1 MGIFIWL
8 TTLRKDTSSSSPSA
22 LKIPNLQGEDE
33 TKHLNQF
40 SSPERRQ
47 LYNTQR
53 QKTLFNQ
60 YTMSSEAQ
68 NLKQEGNAAYKKKD
82 FTTALEKYGKAI
94 ETDPN
99 EITYYLNTAAVHFE
113 MKNYAECISTCNKA
127 IDVGRENRADFK
139 HIAKALARMG
149 NAYRKSGDLKNAKMA
164 YEKALTEH
172 RTPDYKLSLSEVEVE
187 IKKAEEQAYVNPELA
202 EVEKQKGNE
211 LFKAGDFANAV
222 KRYSEAIKRNPTDP
236 KIYSNRAACFTK
248 LMSLDLALKDCDMC
262 IELDP
267 TFIKAYLRKAKAHQA
282 MSQTQKAIE
291 GYKNCSIS
299 NNSDPEAV
307 RKRAMNDPEVQK
319 ILNDPAM
326 RMILEQMQSDP
337 QAIQEHL
344 KNPAIAEKFMKLR
357 EAGLISVA
365 YK

>member
-1 MGIFIWL
+1 M
-8 TTLRKDTSSSSPSA
+8 SA
-22 LKIPNLQGEDE
+22 
-33 TKHLNQF
+33 
-40 SSPERRQ
+40 
-47 LYNTQR
+47 
-53 QKTLFNQ
+53 
-60 YTMSSEAQ
+60 EAQ
-68 NLKQEGNAAYKKKD
+68 KMKQEGNDAYKKKD
-82 FTTALEKYGKAI
+82 FSTALSKYGKAI
-94 ETDPN
+94 DLDPN

-113 MKNYAECISTCNKA
+113 MKNYTECVSTCNKA

-172 RTPDYKLSLSEVEVE
+172 RTPDYKLCLSEIEVE
-187 IKKAEEQAYVNPELA
+187 FKKSEELAYVNPEIA
-202 EVEKQKGNE
+202 EEEKLKGNNF
-211 LFKAGDFANAV
+211 FKSGDFSNAV
-222 KRYSEAIKRNPTDP
+222 KTYTEAIRRNPTDP

-248 LMSLDLALKDCDMC
+248 LMSFDLAIKDCDKC
-262 IELDP
+262 IELEP
-267 TFIKAYLRKAKAHQA
+267 NFVKAYLRKAKAHQA
-282 MSQTQKAIE
+282 LSQASKAMNAYEKALEIDPNCSE
-291 GYKNCSIS
+291 AIDGYKACSIS
-299 NNSDPEAV
+299 NNSNPEEV
-307 RKRAMNDPEVQK
+307 RKQAMNDPEVQK

-344 KNPAIAEKFMKLR
+344 KNPKIAENFMKLR

>member
-1 MGIFIWL
+1 M
-8 TTLRKDTSSSSPSA
+8 SA
-22 LKIPNLQGEDE
+22 
-33 TKHLNQF
+33 
-40 SSPERRQ
+40 
-47 LYNTQR
+47 
-53 QKTLFNQ
+53 
-60 YTMSSEAQ
+60 EAQ
-68 NLKQEGNAAYKKKD
+68 KMKQEGNDAYKKKD
-82 FTTALEKYGKAI
+82 FSTALSKYGKAMDL
-94 ETDPN
+94 DPN

-113 MKNYAECISTCNKA
+113 MKNYTECVSTCNKA

-172 RTPDYKLSLSEVEVE
+172 RTPDYKLCLSEIEVE
-187 IKKAEEQAYVNPELA
+187 LRKSEELAYVNPEIA
-202 EVEKQKGNE
+202 EEEKLKGNNF
-211 LFKAGDFANAV
+211 FKSGDFSNAV
-222 KRYSEAIKRNPTDP
+222 KTYTEAIRRNPTDP

-248 LMSLDLALKDCDMC
+248 LMSFDLAIKDCDKC
-262 IELDP
+262 IELEP
-267 TFIKAYLRKAKAHQA
+267 NFVKAYLRKAKAHQA
-282 MSQTQKAIE
+282 LSQASKAMNAYEKALEIDPNCSE
-291 GYKNCSIS
+291 AIDGYKACSIS
-299 NNSDPEAV
+299 NNSNPEEV
-307 RKRAMNDPEVQK
+307 RKQAMNDPEVQK

-344 KNPAIAEKFMKLR
+344 KNPKIAENFMKLR

>member
-1 MGIFIWL
+1 M
-8 TTLRKDTSSSSPSA
+8 SA
-22 LKIPNLQGEDE
+22 
-33 TKHLNQF
+33 
-40 SSPERRQ
+40 
-47 LYNTQR
+47 
-53 QKTLFNQ
+53 
-60 YTMSSEAQ
+60 EAQ
-68 NLKQEGNAAYKKKD
+68 KMKQEGNDAYKKKD
-82 FTTALEKYGKAI
+82 FSTALSKYGKAMDL
-94 ETDPN
+94 DPN

-113 MKNYAECISTCNKA
+113 MKNYTECVSTCNKA

-172 RTPDYKLSLSEVEVE
+172 RTPDYKLCLSEIEVE
-187 IKKAEEQAYVNPELA
+187 FKKSEELAYVNPEIA
-202 EVEKQKGNE
+202 EEEKLKGNNF
-211 LFKAGDFANAV
+211 FKSGDFSNAV
-222 KRYSEAIKRNPTDP
+222 KTYTEAIKRNPTDP

-248 LMSLDLALKDCDMC
+248 LMSFDLAIKDCDKC
-262 IELDP
+262 IELEP
-267 TFIKAYLRKAKAHQA
+267 NFVKAYLRKAKAHQA
-282 MSQTQKAIE
+282 LSQASKAMNAYEKALEIDPNCSE
-291 GYKNCSIS
+291 AIDGYKACSIS
-299 NNSDPEAV
+299 NNSNPEEV
-307 RKRAMNDPEVQK
+307 RKQAMNDPEVQK

-344 KNPAIAEKFMKLR
+344 KNPKIAENFMKLR

>member
-1 MGIFIWL
+1 M
-8 TTLRKDTSSSSPSA
+8 SA
-22 LKIPNLQGEDE
+22 
-33 TKHLNQF
+33 
-40 SSPERRQ
+40 
-47 LYNTQR
+47 
-53 QKTLFNQ
+53 
-60 YTMSSEAQ
+60 EAQ
-68 NLKQEGNAAYKKKD
+68 KMKQEGNDAYKKKD
-82 FTTALEKYGKAI
+82 FDTALSKYGKAI
-94 ETDPN
+94 DLDPN

-113 MKNYAECISTCNKA
+113 MKNYTECVSTCNKA

-172 RTPDYKLSLSEVEVE
+172 RTPDYKLCLSEIEVE
-187 IKKAEEQAYVNPELA
+187 LKKSEELAYVNPEIA
-202 EVEKQKGNE
+202 EEEKLKGNNF
-211 LFKAGDFANAV
+211 FKSGDFSNAV
-222 KRYSEAIKRNPTDP
+222 KTYTEAIRRNPTDP

-248 LMSLDLALKDCDMC
+248 LMSFDLAIKDCDKC
-262 IELDP
+262 IELEP
-267 TFIKAYLRKAKAHQA
+267 NFVKAYLRKAKAHQA
-282 MSQTQKAIE
+282 LSQASKAMTAYEKALEIDPNCSE
-291 GYKNCSIS
+291 AIDGYKACSIS
-299 NNSDPEAV
+299 NNSNPEEV
-307 RKRAMNDPEVQK
+307 RKQAMNDPEVQK

-344 KNPAIAEKFMKLR
+344 KNPKIAENFMKLR

>member
-1 MGIFIWL
+1 M
-8 TTLRKDTSSSSPSA
+8 SA
-22 LKIPNLQGEDE
+22 
-33 TKHLNQF
+33 
-40 SSPERRQ
+40 
-47 LYNTQR
+47 
-53 QKTLFNQ
+53 
-60 YTMSSEAQ
+60 EAQ
-68 NLKQEGNAAYKKKD
+68 KLKQEGNDAYKKKD
-82 FTTALEKYGKAI
+82 FSTALSKYGKAI
-94 ETDPN
+94 ELDPN
-99 EITYYLNTAAVHFE
+99 EITFYLNTAAVHFE
-113 MKNYAECISTCNKA
+113 MKNYTECVSTCNKA
-127 IDVGRENRADFK
+127 IDVGRENRADYK

-172 RTPDYKLSLSEVEVE
+172 RTPDYKLCLSEVEVE
-187 IKKAEEQAYVNPELA
+187 LKKSEEDAYVNPDIA
-202 EVEKQKGNE
+202 EAEKQKGNE
-211 LFKAGDFANAV
+211 LFKAGDFSNAV
-222 KRYSEAIKRNPTDP
+222 KSYTEAIRRNPTDP

-248 LMSLDLALKDCDMC
+248 LMSFDLALKDCDKC
-262 IELDP
+262 IELEP
-267 TFIKAYLRKAKAHQA
+267 NFIKAYLRKAKAHQA
-282 MSQTQKAIE
+282 MSQTPKAMAAYEKALEIDSNCSEAIE
-291 GYKNCSIS
+291 GYKACSIS
-299 NNSDPEAV
+299 NNSDPEEV

>member
-1 MGIFIWL
+1 
-8 TTLRKDTSSSSPSA
+8 
-22 LKIPNLQGEDE
+22 
-33 TKHLNQF
+33 
-40 SSPERRQ
+40 
-47 LYNTQR
+47 
-53 QKTLFNQ
+53 
-60 YTMSSEAQ
+60 MSTEAQ
-68 NLKQEGNAAYKKKD
+68 KMKQEGNDAYKKKD
-82 FTTALEKYGKAI
+82 FDTALSKYGKAI
-94 ETDPN
+94 DLDPN

-113 MKNYAECISTCNKA
+113 MKNYTECVSTCNKA

-172 RTPDYKLSLSEVEVE
+172 RTPDYKLCLSEIEVE
-187 IKKAEEQAYVNPELA
+187 LKKSEELAYVNPEIA
-202 EVEKQKGNE
+202 EEEKLKGNNF
-211 LFKAGDFANAV
+211 FKSGDFSNAV
-222 KRYSEAIKRNPTDP
+222 KTYTEAIKRNPTDP

-248 LMSLDLALKDCDMC
+248 LMSFDLAIKDCDKC
-262 IELDP
+262 IELEP
-267 TFIKAYLRKAKAHQA
+267 NFVKAYLRKAKAHQA
-282 MSQTQKAIE
+282 LSQASKAMNAYEKALEIDPNCSE
-291 GYKNCSIS
+291 AIDGYKACSIS
-299 NNSDPEAV
+299 NNSNPEEV
-307 RKRAMNDPEVQK
+307 RKQAMNDPEVQK

-344 KNPAIAEKFMKLR
+344 KNPKIAENFMKLR

>member
-1 MGIFIWL
+1 
-8 TTLRKDTSSSSPSA
+8 
-22 LKIPNLQGEDE
+22 
-33 TKHLNQF
+33 
-40 SSPERRQ
+40 
-47 LYNTQR
+47 
-53 QKTLFNQ
+53 
-60 YTMSSEAQ
+60 MSTEAQ
-68 NLKQEGNAAYKKKD
+68 KMKQEGNDAYKKKD
-82 FTTALEKYGKAI
+82 FSTALSKYGKAI
-94 ETDPN
+94 DLDPN

-113 MKNYAECISTCNKA
+113 MKNYTECVSTCNKA

-172 RTPDYKLSLSEVEVE
+172 RTPDYKLCLSEIEVE
-187 IKKAEEQAYVNPELA
+187 LRKAEELAYVNPEIA
-202 EVEKQKGNE
+202 EEEKLKGNNF
-211 LFKAGDFANAV
+211 FKSGDFSNAV
-222 KRYSEAIKRNPTDP
+222 KTYTEAIRRNPTDP

-248 LMSLDLALKDCDMC
+248 LMSFDLAIKDCDKC
-262 IELDP
+262 IELEP
-267 TFIKAYLRKAKAHQA
+267 NFVKAYLRKAKAHQA
-282 MSQTQKAIE
+282 LSQASKAMNAYEKALEIDPNCSE
-291 GYKNCSIS
+291 AIDGYKACSIS
-299 NNSDPEAV
+299 NNSNPEEV
-307 RKRAMNDPEVQK
+307 RKQAMNDPEVQK

-344 KNPAIAEKFMKLR
+344 KNPKIAENFMKLR

>member
-1 MGIFIWL
+1 M
-8 TTLRKDTSSSSPSA
+8 SA
-22 LKIPNLQGEDE
+22 
-33 TKHLNQF
+33 
-40 SSPERRQ
+40 
-47 LYNTQR
+47 
-53 QKTLFNQ
+53 
-60 YTMSSEAQ
+60 EAQ
-68 NLKQEGNAAYKKKD
+68 KMKQEGNDAYKKKD
-82 FTTALEKYGKAI
+82 FSTALSKYGKAI
-94 ETDPN
+94 DLDPN

-113 MKNYAECISTCNKA
+113 MKNYTECVSTCNKA

-172 RTPDYKLSLSEVEVE
+172 RTPDYKLCLSEIEVE
-187 IKKAEEQAYVNPELA
+187 LKKAEELAYVNPEIA
-202 EVEKQKGNE
+202 EEEKLKGNNF
-211 LFKAGDFANAV
+211 FKSGDFSNAV
-222 KRYSEAIKRNPTDP
+222 KTYTEAIRRNPTDP

-248 LMSLDLALKDCDMC
+248 LMSFDLAIKDCDKC
-262 IELDP
+262 IELEP
-267 TFIKAYLRKAKAHQA
+267 NFVKAYLRKAKAHQA
-282 MSQTQKAIE
+282 LSQASKAMNAYEKALEIDPNCSE
-291 GYKNCSIS
+291 AIDGYKACSIS
-299 NNSDPEAV
+299 NNSNPEEV
-307 RKRAMNDPEVQK
+307 RKQAMNDPEVQK

-344 KNPAIAEKFMKLR
+344 KNPKIAENFMKLR

>member
-1 MGIFIWL
+1 
-8 TTLRKDTSSSSPSA
+8 
-22 LKIPNLQGEDE
+22 
-33 TKHLNQF
+33 
-40 SSPERRQ
+40 
-47 LYNTQR
+47 
-53 QKTLFNQ
+53 
-60 YTMSSEAQ
+60 MSSEAQ

-94 ETDPN
+94 ELEPN

-113 MKNYAECISTCNKA
+113 MKNYTECISTCNKA

-236 KIYSNRAACFTK
+236 KIYRWGS
-248 LMSLDLALKDCDMC
+248 
-262 IELDP
+262 P
-267 TFIKAYLRKAKAHQA
+267 
-282 MSQTQKAIE
+282 
-291 GYKNCSIS
+291 
-299 NNSDPEAV
+299 
-307 RKRAMNDPEVQK
+307 
-319 ILNDPAM
+319 
-326 RMILEQMQSDP
+326 
-337 QAIQEHL
+337 
-344 KNPAIAEKFMKLR
+344 
-357 EAGLISVA
+357 
-365 YK
+365 

>member
-1 MGIFIWL
+1 
-8 TTLRKDTSSSSPSA
+8 
-22 LKIPNLQGEDE
+22 
-33 TKHLNQF
+33 
-40 SSPERRQ
+40 
-47 LYNTQR
+47 
-53 QKTLFNQ
+53 
-60 YTMSSEAQ
+60 MSVEAQ
-68 NLKQEGNAAYKKKD
+68 KMKQEGNDAYKKKD
-82 FTTALEKYGKAI
+82 FSTALSKYGKAMDL
-94 ETDPN
+94 DPN

-113 MKNYAECISTCNKA
+113 MKNYTECVSTCNKA

-172 RTPDYKLSLSEVEVE
+172 RTPDYKLCLSEIEVE
-187 IKKAEEQAYVNPELA
+187 LKKSEELAYVNPEIA
-202 EVEKQKGNE
+202 EEEKLKGNNF
-211 LFKAGDFANAV
+211 FKSGDFSNAV
-222 KRYSEAIKRNPTDP
+222 KTYTEAIKRNPTDP

-248 LMSLDLALKDCDMC
+248 LMSFDLAIKDCDKC
-262 IELDP
+262 IELEP
-267 TFIKAYLRKAKAHQA
+267 NFVKAYLRKAKAHQA
-282 MSQTQKAIE
+282 LSQASKAMNAYEKALEIDPNCSE
-291 GYKNCSIS
+291 AIDGYKACSIS
-299 NNSDPEAV
+299 NNSNPEEV
-307 RKRAMNDPEVQK
+307 RKQAMNDPEVQK

-344 KNPAIAEKFMKLR
+344 KNPKIAENFMKLR

>member
-1 MGIFIWL
+1 M
-8 TTLRKDTSSSSPSA
+8 
-22 LKIPNLQGEDE
+22 
-33 TKHLNQF
+33 
-40 SSPERRQ
+40 
-47 LYNTQR
+47 
-53 QKTLFNQ
+53 
-60 YTMSSEAQ
+60 
-68 NLKQEGNAAYKKKD
+68 KQEGNDAYKKKD
-82 FTTALEKYGKAI
+82 FSTALSKYGKAI
-94 ETDPN
+94 DLDPN

-113 MKNYAECISTCNKA
+113 MKNYTECVSTCNKA

-172 RTPDYKLSLSEVEVE
+172 RTPDYKLCLSEIEVE
-187 IKKAEEQAYVNPELA
+187 LRKAEELAYVNPEIA
-202 EVEKQKGNE
+202 EEEKLKGNNF
-211 LFKAGDFANAV
+211 FKSGDFSNAV
-222 KRYSEAIKRNPTDP
+222 KTYTEAIRRNPTDP

-248 LMSLDLALKDCDMC
+248 LMSFDLAIKDCDKC
-262 IELDP
+262 IELEP
-267 TFIKAYLRKAKAHQA
+267 NFVKAYLRKAKAHQA
-282 MSQTQKAIE
+282 LSQASKAMNAYEKALEIDPNCSE
-291 GYKNCSIS
+291 AIDGYKACSIS
-299 NNSDPEAV
+299 NNSNPEEV
-307 RKRAMNDPEVQK
+307 RKQAMNDPEVQK

-344 KNPAIAEKFMKLR
+344 KNPKIAENFMKLR

>member
-1 MGIFIWL
+1 M
-8 TTLRKDTSSSSPSA
+8 SA
-22 LKIPNLQGEDE
+22 
-33 TKHLNQF
+33 
-40 SSPERRQ
+40 
-47 LYNTQR
+47 
-53 QKTLFNQ
+53 
-60 YTMSSEAQ
+60 EAQ
-68 NLKQEGNAAYKKKD
+68 KMKQEGNDAYKKKD
-82 FTTALEKYGKAI
+82 FSTALSKYGKAI
-94 ETDPN
+94 DLDPN

-113 MKNYAECISTCNKA
+113 MKNYTECVSTCNKA

-172 RTPDYKLSLSEVEVE
+172 RTPDYKLCLSEIEVE
-187 IKKAEEQAYVNPELA
+187 LKKSEELAYVNPEIA
-202 EVEKQKGNE
+202 EEEKLKGNNF
-211 LFKAGDFANAV
+211 FKSGDFSNAV
-222 KRYSEAIKRNPTDP
+222 KTYTEAIRRNPTDP

-248 LMSLDLALKDCDMC
+248 LMSFDLAIKDCDKC
-262 IELDP
+262 IELEP
-267 TFIKAYLRKAKAHQA
+267 NFVKAYLRKAKAHQA
-282 MSQTQKAIE
+282 LSQASKAMNAYEKALEIDPNCSE
-291 GYKNCSIS
+291 AIDGYKACSIS
-299 NNSDPEAV
+299 NNSNPEEV
-307 RKRAMNDPEVQK
+307 RKQAMNDPEVQK

-344 KNPAIAEKFMKLR
+344 KNPKIAENFMKLR